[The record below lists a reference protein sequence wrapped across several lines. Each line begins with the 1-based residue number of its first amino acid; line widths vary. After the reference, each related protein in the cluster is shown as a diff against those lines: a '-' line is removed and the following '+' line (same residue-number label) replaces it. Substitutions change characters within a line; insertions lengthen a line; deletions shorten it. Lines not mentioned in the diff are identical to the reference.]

1 MKGQYAVIGLGRFGS
16 SLATT
21 LYQAG
26 NEVLAIDRNEERIEE
41 YKDHVTYAVVA
52 DSTDEE
58 ALKGVGIRNFD
69 AVIVAIGDDIQ
80 ASILTVLVLKEL
92 GVQKVVAKAIN
103 KRHGQVLY
111 KVGADWVVF
120 PERDMGER
128 VATQLMSPNVLDYIE
143 LAKDYS
149 IEEVKVHP
157 SMIGKNLRELN
168 LRARFNITVIA
179 ITNKREVTISPSPD
193 RIIKE
198 GDILVVIGENKDL
211 DRFEKFDVYVY

>member
-21 LYQAG
+21 LHQAG

-58 ALKGVGIRNFD
+58 ALKSVGVRNFD

-80 ASILTVLVLKEL
+80 ASILTVLILKEL
-92 GVQKVVAKAIN
+92 GVKKVVAKAIN
-103 KRHGQVLY
+103 QRHGQVLY

-179 ITNKREVTISPSPD
+179 IISDGKVSISPSPD
-193 RIIKE
+193 RTIKE

-211 DRFEKFDVYVY
+211 DRFEKFD

>member
-21 LYQAG
+21 LHQAG

-58 ALKGVGIRNFD
+58 ALKRVGIRNFD

-80 ASILTVLVLKEL
+80 ASILTVLILKEL
-92 GVQKVVAKAIN
+92 GVKKVVAKAIN
-103 KRHGQVLY
+103 QRHGQVLY

-149 IEEVKVHP
+149 IEEVKIHP

-179 ITNKREVTISPSPD
+179 IISGGKVSISPSPD
-193 RIIKE
+193 QTIKE

-211 DRFEKFDVYVY
+211 DRFEKFD

>member
-179 ITNKREVTISPSPD
+179 ITNKREVTISPSPE

-211 DRFEKFDVYVY
+211 DRFEKFDV

>member
-21 LYQAG
+21 LHQAG

-58 ALKGVGIRNFD
+58 ALKSVGIRNFD

-80 ASILTVLVLKEL
+80 ASILTVLILKEL
-92 GVQKVVAKAIN
+92 EVKKVVAKAIN

-149 IEEVKVHP
+149 IKEVKVPP
-157 SMIGKNLRELN
+157 SMIEKNLRELN
-168 LRARFNITVIA
+168 LRVRFNITVIA
-179 ITNKREVTISPSPD
+179 IISDGKVSISPSPD

-211 DRFEKFDVYVY
+211 DRFEKFN

>member
-21 LYQAG
+21 LHQAG

-58 ALKGVGIRNFD
+58 ALKSVGIRNFD

-80 ASILTVLVLKEL
+80 ASILTVLILKEL
-92 GVQKVVAKAIN
+92 EVKKVVAKAIN

-149 IEEVKVHP
+149 IKEVKVPP
-157 SMIGKNLRELN
+157 SMIEKNLRELN

-179 ITNKREVTISPSPD
+179 IISDGKVSISPSPD

-211 DRFEKFDVYVY
+211 DRFEKFD

>member
-211 DRFEKFDVYVY
+211 DRFEKFDV

>member
-21 LYQAG
+21 LHQAG

-58 ALKGVGIRNFD
+58 ALKRVGIRNFD

-80 ASILTVLVLKEL
+80 ASILTVLILKEL
-92 GVQKVVAKAIN
+92 EVKKVVAKAIN

-149 IEEVKVHP
+149 IKEVKVPP
-157 SMIGKNLRELN
+157 SMIEKNLRELN

-179 ITNKREVTISPSPD
+179 IISDEKVSISPSPD

-211 DRFEKFDVYVY
+211 DRFEKFD

>member
-21 LYQAG
+21 LHQAG

-58 ALKGVGIRNFD
+58 ALKSVGIRNFD

-80 ASILTVLVLKEL
+80 ASILTVLILKEL
-92 GVQKVVAKAIN
+92 EVKKVVAKAIN

-149 IEEVKVHP
+149 IKEVKAPP
-157 SMIGKNLRELN
+157 SMIEKNLRELN

-179 ITNKREVTISPSPD
+179 IISDGKVSISPSPD

-211 DRFEKFDVYVY
+211 DQFEKFN

>member
-21 LYQAG
+21 LHQAG

-58 ALKGVGIRNFD
+58 ALKSVGIRNFD

-80 ASILTVLVLKEL
+80 ASILTVLILKEL
-92 GVQKVVAKAIN
+92 EVKKVVAKAIN

-149 IEEVKVHP
+149 LKEVKVPP
-157 SMIGKNLRELN
+157 SMIEKNLRELN

-179 ITNKREVTISPSPD
+179 IISDGKVSISPSPD

-211 DRFEKFDVYVY
+211 DRFEKFN

>member
-21 LYQAG
+21 LHEAG

-58 ALKGVGIRNFD
+58 ALKSVGIRNFD

-80 ASILTVLVLKEL
+80 ASILTVLILKEL
-92 GVQKVVAKAIN
+92 EVKKVVAKAIN

-149 IEEVKVHP
+149 IKEVKVPP
-157 SMIGKNLRELN
+157 SMIEKNLRELN

-179 ITNKREVTISPSPD
+179 IISDGKVSISPSPD

-211 DRFEKFDVYVY
+211 DRFEKFD

>member
-21 LYQAG
+21 LHQAG

-58 ALKGVGIRNFD
+58 ALKNVGIRNFD

-80 ASILTVLVLKEL
+80 ASILTVLILKEL
-92 GVQKVVAKAIN
+92 GVKKVVAKAIN
-103 KRHGQVLY
+103 QRHGQVLY

-179 ITNKREVTISPSPD
+179 IISDGKVSISPSPD
-193 RIIKE
+193 RTIKE

-211 DRFEKFDVYVY
+211 DRFEKFD

>member
-149 IEEVKVHP
+149 IEEVKVHQ

-168 LRARFNITVIA
+168 LRAKFNITVIA
-179 ITNKREVTISPSPD
+179 IISGGKVSISPSPD
-193 RIIKE
+193 QTIKE

-211 DRFEKFDVYVY
+211 DRFEKFD

>member
-1 MKGQYAVIGLGRFGS
+1 VIGLGRFGS

-21 LYQAG
+21 LHQAG

-58 ALKGVGIRNFD
+58 ALKNVGIRNFD

-80 ASILTVLVLKEL
+80 ASILTVLILKEL
-92 GVQKVVAKAIN
+92 GVKKVVAKAIN
-103 KRHGQVLY
+103 QRHGQVLY

-179 ITNKREVTISPSPD
+179 IISDGKVSISPSPD
-193 RIIKE
+193 RTIKE

-211 DRFEKFDVYVY
+211 DRFEKFD

>member
-21 LYQAG
+21 LHQAG

-58 ALKGVGIRNFD
+58 ALKRVGIRNFD

-92 GVQKVVAKAIN
+92 GVNKVVAKAIN
-103 KRHGQVLY
+103 QRHGQVLY

-179 ITNKREVTISPSPD
+179 IISGGKVSISPSPD
-193 RIIKE
+193 QTIKE

-211 DRFEKFDVYVY
+211 DRFEKFD

>member
-128 VATQLMSPNVLDYIE
+128 VAIQLMSPNVLDYIE

-211 DRFEKFDVYVY
+211 DRFEKFDV